1 MPVNEDIDM
10 EASATLIVAWR
21 SGRQAY
27 ARVLK
32 AGGDVVDVLRGYA
45 KGSLQRVT
53 QGQGR
58 QYNPDDEQED
68 EDGYLS
74 ANQDEL
80 FDTAL
85 LAQIK
90 RGSSLPLVSPDDL
103 RRRSLALYALLVGD
117 TPGSRVIFVRRNNP
131 VKLASKGLIAI
142 FDQTLTRVTEPILA
156 FDSSFDLML
165 YSDEVWIFDQRNFE
179 ALFKESAAVLAQ
191 TAEWVDRLAQALP
204 ITEEGKQ
211 WLAARLRQNSIMR
224 RKVQSILRSSYL
236 PMLTPEILT
245 RKMVEHG
252 LDPARLIINGVLI
265 FNKDTETEM
274 LRLLNEDLWA
284 GDFSGE
290 QYAATRKA
298 RV

>member
-1 MPVNEDIDM
+1 MPINEDIDM
-10 EASATLIVAWR
+10 DASATLIVAWR

-32 AGGDVVDVLRGYA
+32 AGGDVIEVLRSYA
-45 KGSLQRVT
+45 KESLQKVT
-53 QGQGR
+53 QDRGR

-68 EDGYLS
+68 EDSYLS

-103 RRRSLALYALLVGD
+103 RRRSLALYALLVGN
-117 TPGSRVIFVRRNNP
+117 TPESRAIFVRRNNP
-131 VKLASKGLIAI
+131 VKLASKGLVAI
-142 FDQTLTRVTEPILA
+142 FDQTLTRVTEPVLA
-156 FDSSFDLML
+156 FDSGFDLML
-165 YSDEVWIFDQRNFE
+165 YSDEVWIFNQRNFE

-191 TAEWVDRLAQALP
+191 TAAWVDKLAQALP
-204 ITEEGKQ
+204 IADEGRQ
-211 WLAARLRQNSIMR
+211 WLATRLRQNSVMR
-224 RKVQSILRSSYL
+224 RKVQSILRSDYL
-236 PMLTPEILT
+236 SMLTPETLT
-245 RKMVEHG
+245 KKMTEHG

-265 FNKDTETEM
+265 FNKDTETDM
-274 LRLLNEDLWA
+274 LRLLNEDLWT
-284 GDFSGE
+284 GDFSGD

-298 RV
+298 HA